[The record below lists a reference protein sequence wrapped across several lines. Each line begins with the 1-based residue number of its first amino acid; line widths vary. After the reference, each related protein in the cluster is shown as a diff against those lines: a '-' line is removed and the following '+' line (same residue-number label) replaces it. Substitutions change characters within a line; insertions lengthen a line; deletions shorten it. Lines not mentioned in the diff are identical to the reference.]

1 MENHTLVHEF
11 PEFESKISEMKQ
23 RDSVFRSLYV
33 NYEEVN
39 ALIQHYEENEENH
52 TDEHLNELR
61 KKRVFLKDQLSQYL
75 TNK

>member
-39 ALIQHYEENEENH
+39 ALIQHYEENH
-52 TDEHLNELR
+52 PTDEHLNELR